1 MKYKS
6 STGFSLVELLVTV
19 AIIGILSSIGILSY
33 NGYVNSSKK
42 NSAENI
48 IQQIALANL
57 EYYSNRNEYYVTD
70 AGDTCTPSAT
80 KSVEIETALFDRANN
95 LPNNI
100 DFEFCIF
107 GSGATFTVQANHGKS
122 SCVITLVKNRAPSRN
137 SSC

>member
-1 MKYKS
+1 M
-6 STGFSLVELLVTV
+6 GRTV
-19 AIIGILSSIGILSY
+19 RFI
-33 NGYVNSSKK
+33 
-42 NSAENI
+42 NI

-80 KSVEIETALFDRANN
+80 KSVEIETALFNSEDN

-107 GSGATFTVQANHGKS
+107 GSGATFTIQANHEKS
-122 SCVITLVKNRAPSRN
+122 SCVITLVRNGAPSRN